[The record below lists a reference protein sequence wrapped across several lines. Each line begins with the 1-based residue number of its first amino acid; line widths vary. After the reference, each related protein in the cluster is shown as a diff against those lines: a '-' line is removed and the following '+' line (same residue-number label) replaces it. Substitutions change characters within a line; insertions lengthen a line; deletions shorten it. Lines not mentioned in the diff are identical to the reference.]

1 MTDQADSEATRSL
14 CGQVSALQMV
24 ERIRLNIP
32 QGPFTWEPHATA
44 VMVSIGAVTYS
55 VRADQFMYYAP
66 RKGLALVELSH
77 EANVSKNEP
86 I

>member
-1 MTDQADSEATRSL
+1 MTDQADSEATSSL
-14 CGQVSALQMV
+14 CDQVGALRIA

-32 QGPFTWEPHATA
+32 QGPFTWKPHATV
-44 VMVSIGAVTYS
+44 VMVRIGAVTHS
-55 VRADQFMYYAP
+55 IRAEQFMYYAP
-66 RKGLALVELSH
+66 RKGLAPVELSH